1 MHVTACLRVEL
12 DAVPENKV
20 LGRIEGHE
28 SAPDKMDVVKEDVHG
43 DPGETRRSQEAG
55 GAGSQCEGGAE
66 YARGHERH
74 RH

>member
-1 MHVTACLRVEL
+1 VTACLRVEL
-12 DAVPENKV
+12 DAVPEKKV
-20 LGRIEGHE
+20 PGRIEGHE